1 MTPIINS
8 SFNKHPISWE
18 LIRRRLLHPSDI
30 VMKLMYRHQTLDGLP
45 KQRPNKLNKASC
57 TICCILKMTTLPK
70 GKKLAP
76 VTSSRRTYSYGFFL
90 LQCNFRPWIHLHDH
104 FSLIKY

>member
-45 KQRPNKLNKASC
+45 KQRPNKINKALC
-57 TICCILKMTTLPK
+57 TICYILKMTTLPK
-70 GKKLAP
+70 GKTVGTSKLHLGELIHMDFSFYN
-76 VTSSRRTYSYGFFL
+76 VTSIRGFTS
-90 LQCNFRPWIHLHDH
+90 I
-104 FSLIKY
+104 ITVV